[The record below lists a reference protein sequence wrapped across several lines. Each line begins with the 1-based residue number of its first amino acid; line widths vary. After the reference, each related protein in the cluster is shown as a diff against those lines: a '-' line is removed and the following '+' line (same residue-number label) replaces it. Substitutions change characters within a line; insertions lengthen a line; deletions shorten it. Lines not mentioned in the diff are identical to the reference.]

1 MIGTYNWNTMSEF
14 NKDTEFQLQYM
25 FHYVLEVS
33 SSLQNHLDI
42 KKNKTKQSSFHSIV
56 RKLWKLR

>member
-42 KKNKTKQSSFHSIV
+42 KKTKQNSLLFIP
-56 RKLWKLR
+56 L